1 MDSVEDGESQ
11 SGMIEKSQRFE
22 NINISK
28 KFIDSL
34 T

>member
-11 SGMIEKSQRFE
+11 SGMIERNQRFE